1 MYAQPE
7 MIGVKIVWDLLRHG
21 NASLTSGAR
30 SSSAPCD
37 EERDEEYEH
46 YTRSVAV
53 DVLAY
58 RVNQGDGHF

>member
-1 MYAQPE
+1 MWGL
-7 MIGVKIVWDLLRHG
+7 ISNG

-46 YTRSVAV
+46 CTRSVAV